1 MNRHQAS
8 TLLPSE
14 FLDRLVSDAMSK
26 LGPILLTGAAGRIGS
41 SLRAPLRAAASEL
54 RLTDVS
60 PLRTEASNEI
70 VHQADLTDFAAM
82 CAAAD
87 GAEAIVH
94 LGAVPVEAP
103 FDELAAANLTGC
115 YHVFEAARLGGVRR
129 VVFASSN
136 HATGF
141 YPVDQRLTGDEPTR
155 PDSLYGVTK
164 VYGEALGRLYH
175 DKFGL
180 EVACL
185 RIGTFK
191 EQPTEPRTLHTW
203 LSVPDATRLVLACL
217 TSPDLGFAILYGVSD
232 NRRSWWSN
240 ESASRLGYVPED
252 DAEAFAAE
260 IGDLADGLPQGGFF
274 AAPERHA
281 TR

>member
-1 MNRHQAS
+1 LS
-8 TLLPSE
+8 TLLLSE
-14 FLDRLVSDAMSK
+14 FLDRLVSVAMST

-41 SLRAPLRAAASEL
+41 SLRAPLRTAASEL
-54 RLTDVS
+54 RLTDVA
-60 PLRTEASNEI
+60 PLEPEAPNET
-70 VHQADLTDFAAM
+70 VYRADLTDFAAI
-82 CAAAD
+82 CSAAE
-87 GAEAIVH
+87 GVEAVVH
-94 LGAVPVEAP
+94 LGAEAGEAT
-103 FDELAAANLTGC
+103 FEELAAANLTGC
-115 YHVFEAARLGGVRR
+115 YNVFEAARLAGVKR

-141 YPVDQRLTGDEPTR
+141 YPVDQRLIGDEPTR
-155 PDSLYGVTK
+155 PDSFYGVTK

-185 RIGTFK
+185 RIGTFR
-191 EQPTEPRTLHTW
+191 ERPTEPRMLHTW
-203 LSVPDATRLVLACL
+203 LSAPDGTRLVVACL
-217 TSPDLGFAILYGVSD
+217 TSPALGFAIVYGVSD
-232 NRRSWWSN
+232 NRRAWWST
-240 ESASRLGYVPED
+240 EPARRLGYVPED

>member
-1 MNRHQAS
+1 MP
-8 TLLPSE
+8 T
-14 FLDRLVSDAMSK
+14 

-41 SLRAPLRAAASEL
+41 SLRAPLRAAAAEL
-54 RLTDVS
+54 RLTDVV
-60 PLRTEASNEI
+60 PLHAEAPNET
-70 VHQADLTDFAAM
+70 VQHADLADFAAVR
-82 CAAAD
+82 AAAD
-87 GAEAIVH
+87 GVDAVVH
-94 LGAVPVEAP
+94 LGAVPGEAS

-115 YHVFEAARLGGVRR
+115 YNVFEAARVGGVKR

-191 EQPTEPRTLHTW
+191 ERPTEPRTLHTW

-217 TSPDLGFAILYGVSD
+217 TSPDLGFAVLYGVSA

-240 ESASRLGYVPED
+240 EAGRRLGYIPED
-252 DAEAFAAE
+252 DAEIFAAE
-260 IGDLADGLPQGGFF
+260 LGDLDDGLPQGGAF

-281 TR
+281 TP